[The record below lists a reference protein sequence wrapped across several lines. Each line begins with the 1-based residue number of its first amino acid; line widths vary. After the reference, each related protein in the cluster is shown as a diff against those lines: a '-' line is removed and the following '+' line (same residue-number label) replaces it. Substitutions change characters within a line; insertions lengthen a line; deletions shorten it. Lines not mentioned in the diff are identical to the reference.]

1 MAHEHHNHSHEA
13 NESNLKRVMVALV
26 LTGFFMIVEV
36 VGGIISGSLALLA
49 DAGHMLTDTMALA
62 LAAMA
67 FHVSKRPPD
76 GKLTFGYQRFQILA
90 AFVNGLSL
98 LAIVGWILFEA
109 VMRFINPHEILGE
122 TMLVVAAAGLIVN
135 LISFGVLNTGDQ
147 ENLNIRGAALHVAG
161 DLLGS
166 VAAIVAA
173 LVSVVLK
180 EGLYWYTVRV
190 GRRIKSLALIANAW
204 HHRSDALSSV
214 AVAVGFIAMK
224 FGFEHGDHIAAIVVG
239 LMIILVGAKVF
250 GGCLHEFAERSVD
263 TDTIAQIE
271 DIIASESRIR
281 HWHKLRTRSAGREVF
296 LDLHILVDPALNIT
310 EAHEIAESLED
321 SMHAQITRPVN
332 ITIHIEPDNPELRY
346 T

>member
-1 MAHEHHNHSHEA
+1 MAHEHHNHDHGHSHIHEG
-13 NESNLKRVMVALV
+13 NERNLRRVLIALV
-26 LTGFFMIVEV
+26 LTGLFMIVEI

-109 VMRFINPHEILGE
+109 IKRFINPNEILGE
-122 TMLVVAAAGLIVN
+122 TMLVVAAAGLLVN
-135 LISFGVLNTGDQ
+135 LISFAVLHTGDQ

-173 LVSVVLK
+173 LVII
-180 EGLYWYTVRV
+180 YT
-190 GRRIKSLALIANAW
+190 GWTLI
-204 HHRSDALSSV
+204 DPILSV
-214 AVAVGFIAMK
+214 AVAALIMK
-224 FGFEHGDHIAAIVVG
+224 SAWS
-239 LMIILVGAKVF
+239 LVK
-250 GGCLHEFAERSVD
+250 
-263 TDTIAQIE
+263 
-271 DIIASESRIR
+271 
-281 HWHKLRTRSAGREVF
+281 RSA
-296 LDLHILVDPALNIT
+296 HILLEGAPEWLDVPAMQERVVAGVPGVGEIHHVHIWGLTPQELILTMHMSIADGVASQSDVIRDTKQFMKDEYGIAHSTIEVDIDGCSD
-310 EAHEIAESLED
+310 H
-321 SMHAQITRPVN
+321 
-332 ITIHIEPDNPELRY
+332 
-346 T
+346 